1 MANKIIIDVSRCEFY
16 HDGKCLCEFTEIDRK
31 IFRYYSC
38 NKFSDCYYRKA
49 EYYRQALKD
58 IEEIL
63 NTPPDDT
70 RLGKI
75 ILRLA
80 EVEY

>member
-1 MANKIIIDVSRCEFY
+1 MMANKQIIIDC
-16 HDGKCLCEFTEIDRK
+16 
-31 IFRYYSC
+31 
-38 NKFSDCYYRKA
+38 SDCEHLDEKQCYGGYKYKWCKDNEDCHYRKA

-58 IEEIL
+58 IEEII

-75 ILRLA
+75 IMRLA